1 MIRAAILG
9 VGLHGPGMAGWA
21 AGRAVLTGAEPWE
34 DTEAALPPPAL
45 LAPTE
50 RRRAGAAVRLALA
63 VAEEASAASGLAAG
77 AIPGVFA
84 TSNGDGAVLGALL
97 ETLAS
102 AAPQVSPTQFH
113 NSVHNAGGG
122 YWTIATSSRVPVT
135 CLSCFDWTFAA
146 GLLKAAAGVAVTAAP
161 VLLCVYDLPMPE
173 LLAGVRPTRSS
184 FGVGLVLAPPG
195 TEGALAEL
203 GVAYRAA
210 PPDAGVGAPRL
221 PVLAALAAR
230 NPAARALPLLEALA
244 RAEADRGALAWDD
257 GRLDW
262 ELRPCTPAPR

>member
-9 VGLHGPGMAGWA
+9 VGLRGPGLAGWS
-21 AGRAVLTGAEPWE
+21 AGQAVLAGTAPWE
-34 DTEAALPPPAL
+34 DSAVALPPSAL
-45 LAPTE
+45 LPPTE

-63 VAEEASAASGLAAG
+63 VAEEASTASGLVPG
-77 AIPGVFA
+77 TIPGVFA

-113 NSVHNAGGG
+113 NSVHNAGAG

-146 GLLKAAAGVAVTAAP
+146 GLLQAAAGVATRAAP

-173 LLAGVRPTRSS
+173 PLRRVRPTGSV

-195 TEGALAEL
+195 TAGALAEL
-203 GVAYRAA
+203 GVAYDAA
-210 PPDAGVGAPRL
+210 PPDTGSEAPRL
-221 PVLAALAAR
+221 PALAALAR
-230 NPAARALPLLEALA
+230 QNPAARALRLLEALA
-244 RAEADRGALAWDD
+244 RAEAQQGALAWN
-257 GRLDW
+257 GGQLHW
-262 ELRPCTPAPR
+262 ELDPCPPAPR